1 MIQVSSNLPT
11 ISNEDADKA
20 KTQRLKAYR
29 KGGDQSPC
37 PFCKVPRFQRSDYVR
52 CCVCGIN
59 WLPGEPLGVDPR
71 AFRQA
76 ASRRT
81 PSRS

>member
-20 KTQRLKAYR
+20 KAQRMKAYR

-37 PFCKVPRFQRSDYVR
+37 PFCHVPRFQRTDYVR

-59 WLPGEPLGVDPR
+59 WSPGEDLNRNPR
-71 AFRQA
+71 MTGKLDQ
-76 ASRRT
+76 RRKT
-81 PSRS
+81 A